1 MISVSSIPISD
12 FQHMLSKN
20 PSLSPSLRVR
30 HNSFDNL
37 IAYTA
42 FNVKTLLECSKERL
56 HYQQR
61 LLPTLH
67 IFVRHI
73 FYHCK
78 LTPTILVVA
87 LIYLG
92 RLKNGLPLKS
102 KGEFDTPYKM
112 FIAAVILAS
121 KFVEDANTMAH
132 SIYKLVAPLYNA
144 REINEMERS
153 FLGKRSYD
161 FFSFFFFFPVYNN
174 LLNIYVHLFMQTGV
188 VKVRKLYLIIG
199 NA

>member
-1 MISVSSIPISD
+1 MTSVSSLLISD
-12 FQHMLSKN
+12 VQHILSN
-20 PSLSPSLRVR
+20 NFSLSPSLWVR

-42 FNVKTLLECSKERL
+42 FSVKTLLECSKERI

-73 FYHCK
+73 FYQCK
-78 LTPTILVVA
+78 LTPTILVIA

-92 RLKNGLPLKS
+92 RLKSGLPHKS

-121 KFVEDANTMAH
+121 KFVEDMDLKAH

-144 REINEMERS
+144 RDINEMERS
-153 FLGKRSYD
+153 FLG
-161 FFSFFFFFPVYNN
+161 
-174 LLNIYVHLFMQTGV
+174 V
-188 VKVRKLYLIIG
+188 VKYNLFVNLAEVYQFVQDHKDTLELELG
-199 NA
+199 VN